1 MAPASYPMLKRSW
14 PLSSMQIIHHGRHSL
29 GCNIHLEILNE
40 LNETMSLDM
49 TELHGRVVRNALYK

>member
-1 MAPASYPMLKRSW
+1 MADILWAA
-14 PLSSMQIIHHGRHSL
+14 
-29 GCNIHLEILNE
+29 IHLEILNE